1 MSRACDQE
9 KEYQTRIAELDVML
23 EELRHQLDMQ
33 RQETT
38 AQKDIVR
45 SLQANHDMQDL
56 ELKQLEEERR
66 RATEESTAMAQA
78 LQRAQSSAD
87 SAVAGSAEQQ
97 QYLRLMS
104 AKIHHLEEELA
115 MKDAQID
122 NMRVELQEQGA
133 ALMTA
138 LNADAGEASKGSVL
152 NEIEDLVMS
161 QLKEEHDDIE
171 STKHMT
177 VSLLQRLLPRIEET
191 NLSNHAASRSSSMD
205 ATAAVA
211 ERIADAVIQKR
222 RAAEGQSPARSLA
235 QDLAPADAGN
245 CISDEGKG
253 ETNGAGRAD
262 GADASDLSSRAEE
275 AEQDAGSPEAL
286 SPPSSLSTPSTA
298 PQRTTPTAQSPT
310 AETVLPPLVPTNEA
324 VLEPSSKSDE
334 SLSAE
339 ELLNERLEQVLR
351 LYAASTQHLAGIK
364 IVTRETAEQMDVGS
378 LKRLR
383 RTLFDLV
390 AARNKL
396 LVRTLGEREGLRN
409 DIHLKKAVLKPVITF
424 LRQNSPT
431 RMHAAVRNA
440 SANGSPPRNGQQW
453 ETPLRSAITGRGV
466 QTPAGKGSGNTG
478 QTTPTSTG
486 KRLLSSIRFWS
497 SSPTGS
503 SPPQKSGSANANT
516 KAPPGSFSR
525 RLGTELSV

>member
-1 MSRACDQE
+1 
-9 KEYQTRIAELDVML
+9 
-23 EELRHQLDMQ
+23 
-33 RQETT
+33 
-38 AQKDIVR
+38 
-45 SLQANHDMQDL
+45 
-56 ELKQLEEERR
+56 
-66 RATEESTAMAQA
+66 
-78 LQRAQSSAD
+78 
-87 SAVAGSAEQQ
+87 
-97 QYLRLMS
+97 
-104 AKIHHLEEELA
+104 

-161 QLKEEHDDIE
+161 QLKEEHGDIE

-211 ERIADAVIQKR
+211 ERIANAVLQKR

-235 QDLAPADAGN
+235 QDLASEDTVGDEEKSETDGN
-245 CISDEGKG
+245 D
-253 ETNGAGRAD
+253 RAD
-262 GADASDLSSRAEE
+262 GADASDLSTRAED
-275 AEQDAGSPEAL
+275 AEHGAGSPEAA
-286 SPPSSLSTPSTA
+286 SPPSSLSTPSAA
-298 PQRTTPTAQSPT
+298 PQCTPTIAQSPT
-310 AETVLPPLVPTNEA
+310 AETLLSPLVPTNEVA
-324 VLEPSSKSDE
+324 TEPSSKADE
-334 SLSAE
+334 ALSAE

-383 RTLFDLV
+383 RTLLDLV

-440 SANGSPPRNGQQW
+440 SANGSPSRNGQQW
-453 ETPLRSAITGRGV
+453 ETPLRSAATGRGM
-466 QTPAGKGSGNTG
+466 QTPAGGKGGGNTG
-478 QTTPTSTG
+478 QTTPTNTASTG

-497 SSPTGS
+497 PPNGS
-503 SPPQKSGSANANT
+503 SPPQKSSGANA
-516 KAPPGSFSR
+516 KSPPGSFSR